1 MHLMIPFA
9 SSLDPHFEGALREL
23 ELPHLSR
30 LLGLLAPVEDVGDA
44 DESSPLPPHEHFLA
58 RRRGV
63 ADDHPPIAAWRVRA
77 AGQDPAGAA
86 WALLTPAHFAIGTE
100 GVTALG
106 PETLD
111 LDEAESR
118 AFLDA
123 LTTAL
128 FPAAEGWRTAWLSTG
143 EWAIAHDELDGL
155 EAASAD
161 RVLNRGVETW
171 YPRARRLRTLL
182 NEAQMLLHD
191 HPLNQARE
199 QRNRRP
205 LNAVWIGGGARER
218 GNALPADLVVDD
230 RLRAPMLT
238 GDLYSWSEGWKALD
252 QGPIAQAL
260 NAARAGEPVSLTLSG
275 ERLARTWRRQ
285 HVSGWQRLKEKFS
298 APSASVATAL
308 EPL

>member
-30 LLGLLAPVEDVGDA
+30 LLGLLAATEDVGDA
-44 DESSPLPPHEHFLA
+44 DETAPLPPHDRFLA
-58 RRRGV
+58 RQRGI
-63 ADDHPPIAAWRVRA
+63 ADDQPPLAAWRVRA

-86 WALLTPAHFAIGTE
+86 WALVTPVHFAVGTE

-123 LTTAL
+123 LSTAL
-128 FPAAEGWRTAWLSTG
+128 FPAAEGWRTAWLSSG

-155 EAASAD
+155 AAPSAD

-182 NEAQMLLHD
+182 NEAQMLLHE

-199 QRNRRP
+199 ARGRRP
-205 LNAVWIGGGARER
+205 LNAVWIGGGGRER
-218 GNALPADLVVDD
+218 GTALPADLVVDG

-238 GDLYSWSEGWKALD
+238 GDLYTWSESWKALD
-252 QGPIAQAL
+252 AGPIAQAL
-260 NAARAGEPVSLTLSG
+260 DTVREGKSVSLTLSG
-275 ERLARTWRRQ
+275 ERLARTWTRRPAG
-285 HVSGWQRLKEKFS
+285 GWQRLKERF
-298 APSASVATAL
+298 APPGAVVATAL

>member
-1 MHLMIPFA
+1 MHVMIPFA

-23 ELPHLSR
+23 ELPNLSR

-44 DESSPLPPHEHFLA
+44 DETTPLPPHELFLA

-63 ADDHPPIAAWRVRA
+63 TDDHPPIAAWRVRA
-77 AGQDPAGAA
+77 AGQDPANAA
-86 WALLTPAHFAIGTE
+86 WALMTPAHFAIGTE

-111 LDEAESR
+111 LDDAESR

-123 LTTAL
+123 LSTAL
-128 FPAAEGWRTAWLSTG
+128 FPAAEGWRTAWLSSG

-182 NEAQMLLHD
+182 NEAQMLLHE

-199 QRNRRP
+199 QRRLRP
-205 LNAVWIGGGARER
+205 LNAVWIGGGGRER
-218 GNALPADLVVDD
+218 GDALPAGLIIDD
-230 RLRAPMLT
+230 RLRAPMLS
-238 GDLYSWSEGWKALD
+238 GDLYPWSEGWKALD

-260 NAARAGEPVSLTLSG
+260 NAVRAGEPVSLTLSG

-285 HVSGWQRLKEKFS
+285 PANGWQRLKERFA
-298 APSASVATAL
+298 APSAVVATAL
-308 EPL
+308 ENL